1 MIAGGID
8 VLSALQ
14 TYTKGESHQPPTH
27 AGIAHSNEI
36 GIALCK
42 LSGGAALSIGF
53 HRILGAMHNAIRLV
67 TAKSRLYADSRIG
80 ESLLAQGDNLS
91 TSLGVRYLRSN
102 NHRCNRSSGVS
113 QLSTSCSRRGSIFLS
128 SSGSSGKF
136 TGSPP

>member
-14 TYTKGESHQPPTH
+14 TYSKGESHQPPTR

-42 LSGGAALSIGF
+42 FSGGAALSIGF

-102 NHRCNRSSGVS
+102 NHAIPNPTRISKQAPKRT
-113 QLSTSCSRRGSIFLS
+113 QLV
-128 SSGSSGKF
+128 
-136 TGSPP
+136 